1 MLESFSDILMDIP
14 WETNETTHMITLSKN
29 TPIKAQKYSFSLHM
43 KKPPK
48 LNCQN
53 DDYEGY

>member
-29 TPIKAQKYSFSLHM
+29 TQIKAQQYSFSLHM
-43 KKPPK
+43 KKRPK